1 MESPN
6 KCVTLRILLIISYP
20 SIPAIPQ
27 LFNHDFFS
35 RVNAETSCLWIK
47 MRINALIKWF
57 SEAADIWTY
66 RAGFLSIHLFTSIFA
81 HLVLSFRFP
90 LLRSSRAPILVVA
103 QYSKFRAVGNMLLM
117 RCVDRYSYTWLDW
130 ANSSVWRFFNFLHPP
145 PLRSTMISSQ
155 PSDLSSNASSKSRY
169 HRPMNWG
176 IQPHNLCKKK
186 YSAARRRIT
195 PELWIVFAQT
205 IKILNY
211 FSFFG
216 SSLSYSEKGPFLT
229 FLSTGL
235 FVRGRL

>member
-145 PLRSTMISSQ
+145 PSSVHYDIFSTI
-155 PSDLSSNASSKSRY
+155 
-169 HRPMNWG
+169 RPVQQCV
-176 IQPHNLCKKK
+176 IEEP
-186 YSAARRRIT
+186 I
-195 PELWIVFAQT
+195 P
-205 IKILNY
+205 
-211 FSFFG
+211 
-216 SSLSYSEKGPFLT
+216 
-229 FLSTGL
+229 
-235 FVRGRL
+235 